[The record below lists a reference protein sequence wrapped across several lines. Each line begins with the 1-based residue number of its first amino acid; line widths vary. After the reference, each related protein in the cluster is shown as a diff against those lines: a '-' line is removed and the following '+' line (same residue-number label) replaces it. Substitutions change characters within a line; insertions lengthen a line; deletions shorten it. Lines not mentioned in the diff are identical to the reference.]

1 MPKRLTMNRRRLLQ
15 GLLAGGAV
23 GGAGLAGGLHPGLG
37 SSLLPVAHADDDGP
51 RFLIIM
57 GCFGGAQMIDCLMP
71 ISGADAAV
79 VDARGRV
86 ISHDV
91 VQPEGSNIRCVN
103 RGTPVDFL
111 QRHAQHA
118 VVMGTQS
125 SSVNHFVAQSRWVN
139 GRDVHRGRT
148 MAEMVAAAYGANMA
162 LPNVNMGR
170 GGYAAA
176 GVDPA
181 LDPKFRAE
189 IVTNPVT
196 FPLSTHGW
204 KGVLPLGET
213 PAQDPEVMGRIMDR
227 TRAFRDD
234 DLESLSPFSKTF
246 VNSRRRRELLVQRHG
261 SDVQL
266 ELDNLIEELLFVPD
280 LGDVLPLGEYGL
292 TPSAEADAILDL
304 LNRAFPAN
312 TSGTP
317 RDRLDAQAALAYL
330 LIRTGAS
337 CAVTLT
343 EPGTDG
349 FLAFDQSHQ
358 NHARAQRD
366 HWDRVLKVTDKLI
379 RLLES
384 AEYVGPSGPT
394 GTSLW
399 DRSMI
404 VFATEFGRD
413 KWYTGDG
420 FGTGHHLNNGLLAL
434 SPMLKGNQTLGLP
447 DPNNGFICGFD
458 AESGEPTP
466 FTELGPGQDPLFSDV
481 RLPPGEE
488 RVCGALLDVLGVGF
502 EGQETL
508 PVLKG

>member
-1 MPKRLTMNRRRLLQ
+1 VPKRIAMNRRRLLQ

-23 GGAGLAGGLHPGLG
+23 GAGGLAAGLG
-37 SSLLPVAHADDDGP
+37 SGLVPVARADEDGP

-57 GCFGGAQMIDCLMP
+57 GCFGGASMIDSLMP
-71 ISGADAAV
+71 VAAADAAV
-79 VDARGRV
+79 VEGRGRV

-103 RGTPVDFL
+103 RSAPVDFL
-111 QRHAQHA
+111 RKHAQHA

-125 SSVNHFVAQSRWVN
+125 SSVNHFVAQARWVN

-148 MAEMVAAAYGANMA
+148 MAEMVASAYGSEMA

-170 GGYAAA
+170 GGYAAQ
-176 GVDPA
+176 GTDPA
-181 LDPKFRAE
+181 LDPRYRAE

-213 PAQDPEVMGRIMDR
+213 PAQDPAVMGRIMDR
-227 TRAFRDD
+227 TRAFRDTE
-234 DLESLSPFSKTF
+234 LEALSPFSKTF
-246 VNSRRRRELLVQRHG
+246 VNSRRRRDLLVQRHG

-266 ELDNLIEELLFVPD
+266 ELDNLVEELFFVPD
-280 LGDVLPLGEYGL
+280 LGDVLPLSEYGL
-292 TPSAEADAILDL
+292 TPSTESDAILDL

-366 HWDRVLKVTDKLI
+366 HWDRVLTVTDKLI
-379 RLLES
+379 RLLQS

-413 KWYTGDG
+413 KWDTGSG
-420 FGTGHHLNNGLLAL
+420 FGTGHHLNNGLLVV
-434 SPMLKGNQTLGLP
+434 SPMLAGDQSLGDP
-447 DPNNGFICGFD
+447 DPDNGFICGFD
-458 AESGEPTP
+458 ADTGEPTP
-466 FTELGPGQDPLFSDV
+466 FSGLEPGEDPLFSDE
-481 RLPPGEE
+481 RMPPTEE
-488 RVCGALLDVLGVGF
+488 RVFGGLLDVLGVEF

-508 PVLKG
+508 AVLKR